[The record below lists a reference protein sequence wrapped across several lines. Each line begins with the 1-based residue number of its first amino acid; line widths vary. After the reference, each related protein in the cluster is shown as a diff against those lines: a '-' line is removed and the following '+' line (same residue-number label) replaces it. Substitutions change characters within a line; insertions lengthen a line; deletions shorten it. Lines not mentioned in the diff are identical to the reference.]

1 MKLLIGNTSMESL
14 TYEQF
19 QLSRKANISLME
31 STMLPEF
38 EREAYVNMLLKDL
51 KQEVEAL
58 TKATSTT
65 RI

>member
-1 MKLLIGNTSMESL
+1 MKLLIGNTTMESL

>member
-1 MKLLIGNTSMESL
+1 METL

-19 QLSRKANISLME
+19 QLARKANISIME

-51 KQEVEAL
+51 KQEVDAL
-58 TKATSTT
+58 SKATSS
-65 RI
+65 RV

>member
-1 MKLLIGNTSMESL
+1 MRLLISNNSMESL
-14 TYEQF
+14 AYEQF
-19 QLSRKANISLME
+19 QLARKANISLIE

-58 TKATSTT
+58 TRATSTT
-65 RI
+65 KV